1 MDEDKFTQAFRD
13 EQQRK
18 NEAMA
23 HNIQQLAFGSSSAG
37 SILSAASITDASTFA
52 TTAATNLYATAT
64 AGVVSAK
71 PYYKKAVVT
80 DAALFMDNN
89 LKILATSQYAKSLN
103 NMHKIDDMSA
113 ISSRYA
119 ITEYFNIIYYD
130 KLLTPGSKC
139 KYAINDTKNIVKHL
153 NFLRQSFENIVQ
165 HKGQFPI
172 GIIASKWEN
181 LHKALIWLI

>member
-1 MDEDKFTQAFRD
+1 MSGYSFMQAFRD
-13 EQQRK
+13 EQRRK
-18 NEAMA
+18 DEAMA
-23 HNIQQLAFGSSSAG
+23 HNMQQLAFGSSSAG

-64 AGVVSAK
+64 AGVLSAQQ
-71 PYYKKAVVT
+71 YYKKEVD
-80 DAALFMDNN
+80 DAALFMDDN
-89 LKILATSQYAKSLN
+89 LKILATSPYAKSLN

-130 KLLTPGSKC
+130 ILLTPGSKC
-139 KYAINDTKNIVKHL
+139 KYAINDTNNGIKHL
-153 NFLRQSFENIVQ
+153 NSLTQTFENIAQ
-165 HKGQFPI
+165 QKGPFSI

-181 LHKALIWLI
+181 LHKALI